1 VIERWYERI
10 YAIGGKYRGE
20 VFEFY
25 CRDSGLLELSVTA
38 DKPLYSHPLN
48 QQWGLV
54 LFTGKFQIP
63 EMTKREEILN

>member
-25 CRDSGLLELSVTA
+25 CRDSGLLELDS
-38 DKPLYSHPLN
+38 
-48 QQWGLV
+48 W
-54 LFTGKFQIP
+54 TGSISRPVKERIKV
-63 EMTKREEILN
+63 ERIKVSGKG